1 MPGPL
6 SQDHPNPSD
15 NVSVKTTLRSPAASI
30 RLQLVAASLV
40 VLATLLFAGG
50 MALAQNAPAGAPGGT
65 GGPGAKP
72 GGSDAPQYLPPP
84 CVKVDG
90 MTFELA
96 GSEALM
102 VKKGEES
109 IAIVHVNQ
117 FLPAGVFA
125 MSFPANELCP
135 YGPKAHFMVNNDI
148 YSAQRI
154 RLFDGAG
161 ETRVAVINARGTGGT
176 IAAR

>member
-1 MPGPL
+1 ML
-6 SQDHPNPSD
+6 
-15 NVSVKTTLRSPAASI
+15 
-30 RLQLVAASLV
+30 AASLV
-40 VLATLLFAGG
+40 VLSALLGAGG
-50 MALAQNAPAGAPGGT
+50 LALAQNAPAGAPGGT
-65 GGPGAKP
+65 GGPGAK
-72 GGSDAPQYLPPP
+72 GAAASDAPQYIPPP

-176 IAAR
+176 VAAR

>member
-1 MPGPL
+1 MPAPL
-6 SQDHPNPSD
+6 GQDRPNPSD
-15 NVSVKTTLRSPAASI
+15 NVRVKKVRLIQISTF
-30 RLQLVAASLV
+30 RLQLVSAFLM
-40 VLATLLFAGG
+40 VLAALLWAGG
-50 MALAQNAPAGAPGGT
+50 MAFAQNAPAGAPGGT
-65 GGPGAKP
+65 GGPGPRPNA
-72 GGSDAPQYLPPP
+72 SDAPQYLPPP

-176 IAAR
+176 VAAR